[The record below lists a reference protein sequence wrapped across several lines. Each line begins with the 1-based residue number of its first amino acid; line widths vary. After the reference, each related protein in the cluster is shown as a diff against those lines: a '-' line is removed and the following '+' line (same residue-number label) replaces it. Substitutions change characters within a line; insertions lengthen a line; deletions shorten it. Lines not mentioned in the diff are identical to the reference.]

1 MYFELGD
8 IITKSVTKF
17 GVSTVPGVSLL
28 PAVSYGLHIIKI
40 YKNEIQAY
48 LYLYPD
54 YERNLNAYL
63 SRQYIVATGILHLN
77 QKYDNYKV
85 KK

>member
-1 MYFELGD
+1 MLQPRL
-8 IITKSVTKF
+8 SL
-17 GVSTVPGVSLL
+17 VPGVGLL
-28 PAVSYGLHIIKI
+28 PAISNGLHIIKI

-48 LYLYPD
+48 LYLYLN

-77 QKYDNYKV
+77 QKYDKNKV
-85 KK
+85 KNKTHQYQPQT